1 MKLGRNM
8 ALIGLGVGATLA
20 YQKYSKP
27 VMKKIKKKF
36 NKFSDKV
43 DTKLDDMM

>member
-1 MKLGRNM
+1 MKLGKNI
-8 ALIGLGVGATLA
+8 ALIGLGVGATVA

-27 VMKKIKKKF
+27 VMKTIKKKF
-36 NKFSDKV
+36 NKMADKV

>member
-1 MKLGRNM
+1 MKLGKNM

-27 VMKKIKKKF
+27 MVKAVKKKF
-36 NKFSDKV
+36 NKMANKV